1 MKANIVHAKVN
12 GMRGEFTFRIWKKPM
27 EFYVTKEMTEDQTRR
42 WFLEN
47 AIANAL
53 EKQFSKIDGIIRR
66 AKINGT
72 SVMTEPRR
80 DLKSWKKRS
89 KQKTSPKRR
98 TKNGTNNPR

>member
-1 MKANIVHAKVN
+1 MKTNIVHAKIN
-12 GMRGEFTFRIWKKPM
+12 GMRGEFTFRIWKKPT
-27 EFYVTKEMTEDQTRR
+27 ERYVTKEMTEDEIRR

-53 EKQFSKIDGIIRR
+53 EKHFEKIDGIIRR

-80 DLKSWKKRS
+80 DLKSWKKE
-89 KQKTSPKRR
+89 KK
-98 TKNGTNNPR
+98 